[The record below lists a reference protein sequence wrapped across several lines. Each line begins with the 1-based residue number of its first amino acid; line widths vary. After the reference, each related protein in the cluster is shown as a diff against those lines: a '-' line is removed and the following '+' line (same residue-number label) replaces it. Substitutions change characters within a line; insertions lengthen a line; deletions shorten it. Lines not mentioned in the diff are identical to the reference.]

1 MLERKLCDPNK
12 QTMIDMLWKECIQA
26 EFYKYVCL
34 EENFYNKLRNNL
46 CHFKNIFEYVYSK
59 MYPEVYCV
67 TEGRDFDLKSKFRL
81 VFKTYKDKKVD
92 STNSEKFTKL
102 SGGATQIFRVRAK
115 TNRN

>member
-1 MLERKLCDPNK
+1 MFRRKFRVFELKNVRYPK
-12 QTMIDMLWKECIQA
+12 VSEIIWKFIQKD
-26 EFYKYVCL
+26 EK
-34 EENFYNKLRNNL
+34 NYNKLRNNL

-67 TEGRDFDLKSKFRL
+67 TEGRGFDLKSKFRL